1 MKTFFINTF
10 EIKKI
15 CCLFFSGEVVVYA
28 IIAYFLGLDS
38 ISLALIWQMVFISLI
53 LTLLQYGL
61 YTTNCMKKVKN
72 WIKVLLHYSFLL
84 VFGILFVKIFNWF
97 DLSDVKLLSIAVLI
111 GTTCFISISG
121 SIYIYT
127 KLTGEKFNE
136 KLKIYKDL
144 KKESEAK

>member
-1 MKTFFINTF
+1 MKAFFINTF

-38 ISLALIWQMVFISLI
+38 ISLSLIWQMVLISLI

-72 WIKVLLHYSFLL
+72 WIKILVHYTLLL
-84 VFGILFVKIFNWF
+84 VFGILFAKLFNWF
-97 DLSDVKLLSIAVLI
+97 DLSDVKLLSIAILI
-111 GTTCFISISG
+111 GTTCFLSISG

-144 KKESEAK
+144 KKESEVK

>member
-1 MKTFFINTF
+1 MKSFFMITF
-10 EIKKI
+10 EMKKI

-28 IIAYFLGLDS
+28 MIAYFLGLDN

-72 WIKVLLHYSFLL
+72 WIKVLVHYTLLL
-84 VFGILFVKIFNWF
+84 VFGILFAKLFNWF
-97 DLSDVKLLSIAVLI
+97 DLSDVKLLSIAILI
-111 GTTCFISISG
+111 GTTCFLSISG

-144 KKESEAK
+144 KKESEVK

>member
-1 MKTFFINTF
+1 MKAFFINTF

-38 ISLALIWQMVFISLI
+38 ISLSLIWQMVLISLI

-72 WIKVLLHYSFLL
+72 WIKILIHYTLLLGFGA
-84 VFGILFVKIFNWF
+84 VFARLFNWF

-111 GTTCFISISG
+111 GTTCFVSISG

-144 KKESEAK
+144 KRESEVK

>member
-1 MKTFFINTF
+1 MKAFFINTF

-38 ISLALIWQMVFISLI
+38 ISLSFIWQMVLISLV

-72 WIKVLLHYSFLL
+72 WIKILVHYTLLL
-84 VFGILFVKIFNWF
+84 VFGILFAKLFNWF
-97 DLSDVKLLSIAVLI
+97 DLSDVKLLSIAILI
-111 GTTCFISISG
+111 GTTCFLSISV

-144 KKESEAK
+144 KKESEVK